1 MGDSFRVATAQLRDH
16 AITTG
21 DFATRAGTAADAGR
35 QVAGMD
41 NAYGLICWPI
51 GRMLAGPQSR
61 CADALEKAAQA
72 LHRITNDLNSSAHAY
87 ERIDSAA
94 ATHLGQISDRLG
106 WEQQCTIH

>member
-16 AITTG
+16 ASAVG
-21 DFATRAGTAADAGR
+21 DFATRSGSAADAGR

-51 GRMLAGPQSR
+51 GRMLAGPQDR

-72 LHRITNDLNSSAHAY
+72 LHRIANDLNSSAHAY

-94 ATHLGQISDRLG
+94 ATHLGQISNRLRR
-106 WEQQCTIH
+106 WQQ

>member
-1 MGDSFRVATAQLRDH
+1 MGDSFHVATAQLRDH
-16 AITTG
+16 ATATG

-51 GRMLAGPQSR
+51 GRMLAGPQDR
-61 CADALEKAAQA
+61 CADALEKVAQA

-94 ATHLGQISDRLG
+94 ATHLGQIGNRLRR
-106 WEQQCTIH
+106 WQQ